1 MEISHHSLPGE
12 ESAGSLCPS
21 SMGGWYLRATVCPA
35 ISGVRDSALEH
46 SWAALANLTYGTGY
60 SVQAEVLPASTHPLP
75 SSRQAEYLSEPGV

>member
-46 SWAALANLTYGTGY
+46 SWAALANLT
-60 SVQAEVLPASTHPLP
+60 
-75 SSRQAEYLSEPGV
+75 